1 MRIDAHQH
9 FWRVG
14 RGDYGWLTPA
24 LAPLYRDF
32 GPADL
37 APIIARHGIDK
48 TVLVQAA
55 PTLAETRFLIEI
67 ARETPFVA
75 GVVGWTDFEA
85 PDAPHTI
92 AALAQEPA
100 LVALRPMVQ
109 DIADDDWL
117 MRTDLVPAFEALI
130 AHDLVF
136 DALVLPRHLTRL
148 AAILDNHP
156 NLEVVVDHGAKP
168 AIRDRCFEPWAS
180 DIARI
185 AQAPQAACKLS
196 GLVTE
201 ASANWSA
208 DDLRAYVDH
217 LLAVFGPRRLIWG
230 SDWPVVNLAGGYE
243 RWLEA
248 SEALLSALSADERAA
263 VLGDNATLVYTG
275 RGCIASR
282 EVPTSNGSESDS
294 GHNPPP

>member
-1 MRIDAHQH
+1 MR
-9 FWRVG
+9 R
-14 RGDYGWLTPA
+14 TPS
-24 LAPLYRDF
+24 R
-32 GPADL
+32 
-37 APIIARHGIDK
+37 R
-48 TVLVQAA
+48 
-55 PTLAETRFLIEI
+55 
-67 ARETPFVA
+67 
-75 GVVGWTDFEA
+75 
-85 PDAPHTI
+85 
-92 AALAQEPA
+92 LAQEPA

-117 MRTDLVPAFEALI
+117 MRPDLVPAFEALI

-248 SEALLSALSADERAA
+248 SEALLSGLSADERAA
-263 VLGDNATLVYTG
+263 VLGGNATLVYNALQPTRSLDG
-275 RGCIASR
+275 RAISRRALNRHYLNSASGLRCRRSNESYQVSLVQSLLLQQALSGSLKDLSAFPKDAKCPLQRAVDDRSNLGVDSIAVAS
-282 EVPTSNGSESDS
+282 P
-294 GHNPPP
+294 